1 LRLTAEMTNLEE
13 AGEHLFSGMSQCR
26 SNWSQDFRLEAINA
40 SLKNPQCGELGIRFI
55 RELLAALPDEEE
67 RLENTGD
74 LAMLY
79 FNLQRDAEAE
89 DCCQKLIR
97 DHPDRATGYVHL
109 SDGLLR
115 DSFRG
120 APDPTRIR
128 RAIDLLEQALAKSV
142 TDAEDFDVASRLT
155 EARDLLSTSVRR

>member
-1 LRLTAEMTNLEE
+1 MVEGLGSASFASHRGDDKPGGGRRAPLLRDVAVSFELE
-13 AGEHLFSGMSQCR
+13 
-26 SNWSQDFRLEAINA
+26 QDFRLEAINA

-55 RELLAALPDEEE
+55 RGLLAALPEEEE
-67 RLENTGD
+67 RLEITGD

-115 DSFRG
+115 DSFRC
-120 APDPTRIR
+120 APDPTRIG
-128 RAIDLLEQALAKSV
+128 RAIDLL
-142 TDAEDFDVASRLT
+142 
-155 EARDLLSTSVRR
+155 